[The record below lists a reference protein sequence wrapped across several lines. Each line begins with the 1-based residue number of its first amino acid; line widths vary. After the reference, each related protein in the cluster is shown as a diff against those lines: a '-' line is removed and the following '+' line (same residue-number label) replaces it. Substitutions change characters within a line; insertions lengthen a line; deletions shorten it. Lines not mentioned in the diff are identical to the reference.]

1 MTARGFTS
9 VNPDL
14 PPILQ

>member
-1 MTARGFTS
+1 VTS

-14 PPILQ
+14 P